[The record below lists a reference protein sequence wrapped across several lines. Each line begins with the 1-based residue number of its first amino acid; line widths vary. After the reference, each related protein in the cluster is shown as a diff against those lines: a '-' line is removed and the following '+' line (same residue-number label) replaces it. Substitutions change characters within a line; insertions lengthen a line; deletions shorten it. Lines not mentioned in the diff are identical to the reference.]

1 MKSKILIVL
10 GTRPEALDVGTVKL
24 VGTNTELIIKEAQEL
39 IDDKEAYALMRK
51 ASNPYS
57 DGKTCEKIV
66 KFIGNTNV

>member
-51 ASNPYS
+51 ASNPYG
-57 DGKTCEKIV
+57 DGKACEKIV